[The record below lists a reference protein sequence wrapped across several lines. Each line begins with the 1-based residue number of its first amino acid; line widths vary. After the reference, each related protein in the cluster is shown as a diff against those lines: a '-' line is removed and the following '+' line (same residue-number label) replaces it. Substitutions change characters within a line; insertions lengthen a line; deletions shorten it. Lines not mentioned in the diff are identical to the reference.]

1 MKFNRV
7 VFFVFAGFASIL
19 LTACGA
25 APLANWPGMTSDGKN
40 VYLANG
46 QFVHTIQVSNGQELT
61 TPTADG
67 PVPLRFPLKADGAIS
82 FYGAPALTS
91 DGQMIFGNA
100 STLTN
105 VHTLYSIDPSN
116 GAVKWTFVDAKGV
129 WIAGAAVG
137 TDTVYAAAGD
147 GKVYA
152 IDFKGQKRWEASVS
166 TDALWSSPVTD
177 GKLVYVA
184 TLAHDVVALDPA
196 TGKQRWKKTLDNA
209 IIGAPAISA
218 DGVLY
223 VGTLSGNLYAF
234 NAAEGSQIWLTKLQ
248 GGVWSTPVLDDKTL
262 YIGTSDGTA
271 GKFYALNTSDGKPLR
286 NPLDDTGA
294 IVASPLITKD
304 QVIYV
309 TEEGYIRFFDKNG
322 SPSNAPVKIEN
333 AKIYTT
339 PLLVGDLIL
348 VAPMNAAFPLAA
360 YNQKGVQQ
368 WTFIPK

>member
-7 VFFVFAGFASIL
+7 FFLVFVGLLSVL

-25 APLANWPGMTSDGKN
+25 APQANWPGMTSDGKN
-40 VYLANG
+40 VYMADG
-46 QFVHTIQVSNGQELT
+46 QVVYTVQVSNGQELT

-67 PVPLRFPLKADGAIS
+67 PVPMRFPLKTDGNVSI
-82 FYGAPALTS
+82 YGAPALTS

-105 VHTLYSIDPSN
+105 DHTLYSIDPATGN
-116 GAVKWTFVDAKGV
+116 VKWTFADAKGA
-129 WIAGAAVG
+129 WIAGAVVG
-137 TDTVYAAAGD
+137 ADTIYAAAGD

-152 IDFKGQKRWEASVS
+152 VDFKGKKRWDISVS
-166 TDALWSSPVTD
+166 DHALWTSPITD

-184 TLAHDVVALDPA
+184 TLAHDVIALDPA

-223 VGTLSGNLYAF
+223 VGTISGNLYAI
-234 NAAEGSQIWLTKLQ
+234 NAAEGSQVWLTQLK
-248 GGVWSTPVLDDKTL
+248 GGIWSTPVLDGSTL
-262 YIGTSDGTA
+262 YVGTSDGTA
-271 GKFYALNTSDGKPLR
+271 GKFYAVNTADGKLLR
-286 NPLDDTGA
+286 NPVEETGA
-294 IVASPLITKD
+294 IIASPLITKD

-309 TEEGYIRFFDKNG
+309 TEDGFINFFDKNG
-322 SPSNAPVKIEN
+322 ARSIPVIKIEN
-333 AKIYTT
+333 AKLYTT
-339 PLLVGDLIL
+339 PILVGDLIL
-348 VAPMNAAFPLAA
+348 IAPMNAPFMLAA

-368 WTFIPK
+368 WAFVPK